1 MKTMCA
7 NIHLL
12 PRVMVFSLWVI
23 FGSVAITSYINHF
36 VKSIFF
42 AI

>member
-12 PRVMVFSLWVI
+12 PRIMVFSLWVI
-23 FGSVAITSYINHF
+23 FGFVAMLFYIKHF
-36 VKSIFF
+36 VMSILL
-42 AI
+42 